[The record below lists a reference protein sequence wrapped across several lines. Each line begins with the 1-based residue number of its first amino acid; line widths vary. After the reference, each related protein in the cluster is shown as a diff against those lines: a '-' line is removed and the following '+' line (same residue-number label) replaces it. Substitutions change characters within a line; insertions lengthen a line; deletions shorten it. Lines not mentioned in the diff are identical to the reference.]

1 MTSVIRLVFSNLKY
15 LVLSLVIFSSM
26 LIGLLILS
34 EYIFL
39 EPYVVSHLP
48 SGTEFG
54 FVLIVTISALSAL
67 VLPMNIFRINI
78 LKKSKQKMGGGIF
91 GSIIG
96 AAAGACSCGPI
107 GFAVISTFGSVG
119 ATATAFL
126 TNYEIPIRIIAIGIL
141 AITYFTTVKSLKIEC
156 KFDPNS

>member
-1 MTSVIRLVFSNLKY
+1 MTSSTHLVFSNSKY
-15 LVLSLVIFSSM
+15 LILSIVIFSTM
-26 LIGLLILS
+26 LVGLLILS

-39 EPYVVSHLP
+39 EPYVVSHIP

-54 FVLIVTISALSAL
+54 FILIVAISALSAL

-91 GSIIG
+91 GSIFG
-96 AAAGACSCGPI
+96 AVAGACSCGPI

-141 AITYFTTVKSLKIEC
+141 SITYFTTVKSLKIEC
-156 KFDPNS
+156 KFDPKI

>member
-1 MTSVIRLVFSNLKY
+1 MVNTIKLVFSNFKY
-15 LVLSLVIFSSM
+15 LILSTVFFSTM
-26 LIGLLILS
+26 VIGLLILS

-39 EPYVVSHLP
+39 EPYVVSHIP
-48 SGTEFG
+48 SGTELG
-54 FVLIVTISALSAL
+54 FVLILIISVLSAL
-67 VLPMNIFRINI
+67 VIPMNIFRINI
-78 LKKSKQKMGGGIF
+78 LKKSKQKMSGGIF
-91 GSIIG
+91 GSVIG

-141 AITYFTTVKSLKIEC
+141 TITYFTTVRSLKVEC
-156 KFDPNS
+156 KISQ

>member
-1 MTSVIRLVFSNLKY
+1 
-15 LVLSLVIFSSM
+15 M

-39 EPYVVSHLP
+39 EPYVISHVP

-54 FVLIVTISALSAL
+54 FILIVSISALSAL
-67 VLPMNIFRINI
+67 VLPMNIFRITI
-78 LKKSKQKMGGGIF
+78 LQKSKQKMGGGVF

-96 AAAGACSCGPI
+96 AVAGACSCGPI

-126 TNYEIPIRIIAIGIL
+126 TNYEIPIRLVAIGIL

-156 KFDPNS
+156 KINSKF

>member
-1 MTSVIRLVFSNLKY
+1 MVLTIKLVYSNSKYVILASAIF
-15 LVLSLVIFSSM
+15 VLM

-39 EPYVVSHLP
+39 EPYIVSHLP
-48 SGTEFG
+48 SGSELG
-54 FVLIVTISALSAL
+54 FILIVILSALSAL
-67 VLPMNIFRINI
+67 VIPMNIFRINI
-78 LKKSKQKMGGGIF
+78 LKSSKQKMGGGVF
-91 GSIIG
+91 GSFIG

-126 TNYEIPIRIIAIGIL
+126 TNYEIPIRIIAVAIL
-141 AITYFTTVKSLKIEC
+141 AVTYFTTVKSLKVEC
-156 KFDPNS
+156 KLNP

>member
-1 MTSVIRLVFSNLKY
+1 MTSVVRLVFSNLKY
-15 LVLSLVIFSSM
+15 LILALAIFSSM
-26 LIGLLILS
+26 LVGLLILS

-39 EPYVVSHLP
+39 EPYVVSHIP

-78 LKKSKQKMGGGIF
+78 LKKSKQKMSGGIV

>member
-1 MTSVIRLVFSNLKY
+1 MVNTIKLVFSNFKY
-15 LVLSLVIFSSM
+15 LILSIIFFSTM
-26 LIGLLILS
+26 MIGLLILS

-39 EPYVVSHLP
+39 EPYIVSHIP
-48 SGTEFG
+48 SGTELG
-54 FVLIVTISALSAL
+54 FILILIISALSAL
-67 VLPMNIFRINI
+67 VIPMNIFRINI
-78 LKKSKQKMGGGIF
+78 LKSSKQKMSGGIF
-91 GSIIG
+91 GSVIG

-141 AITYFTTVKSLKIEC
+141 TITYFTTVRSLKVEC
-156 KFDPNS
+156 KIPQ

>member
-1 MTSVIRLVFSNLKY
+1 MLV
-15 LVLSLVIFSSM
+15 
-26 LIGLLILS
+26 GLLILS

-39 EPYVVSHLP
+39 EPYVVGHIP
-48 SGTEFG
+48 SGTEFR
-54 FVLIVTISALSAL
+54 FVLIVMISALSAL

-78 LKKSKQKMGGGIF
+78 LKKSKQKMGGGVF

-141 AITYFTTVKSLKIEC
+141 AITYFTTVKSLKTEC
-156 KFDPNS
+156 KFDSNS

>member
-1 MTSVIRLVFSNLKY
+1 MTSAINLVFSNSKY
-15 LVLSLVIFSSM
+15 LVLSIVIFSTM
-26 LIGLLILS
+26 LVGLLILS

-39 EPYVVSHLP
+39 EPYIVSHIP

-78 LKKSKQKMGGGIF
+78 LKKSKQKMGGGVF

-96 AAAGACSCGPI
+96 AVAGACSCGPI

-126 TNYEIPIRIIAIGIL
+126 TNYEVQIRIIAIGIL
-141 AITYFTTVKSLKIEC
+141 AITYFTTVRSLKIEC

>member
-1 MTSVIRLVFSNLKY
+1 MVNTLKLVFSNFKY
-15 LVLSLVIFSSM
+15 LILSIVFFSTM
-26 LIGLLILS
+26 VIGLLILS

-39 EPYVVSHLP
+39 EPYVVSHIP
-48 SGTEFG
+48 SGTELG
-54 FVLIVTISALSAL
+54 FILILIISALSAL
-67 VLPMNIFRINI
+67 VIPMNIFRINI
-78 LKKSKQKMGGGIF
+78 LKKSKQKMSGGIF
-91 GSIIG
+91 GSVIG

-141 AITYFTTVKSLKIEC
+141 TITYFTTVRSLKVEC
-156 KFDPNS
+156 KISQ

>member
-1 MTSVIRLVFSNLKY
+1 MTSAIRLVFSNPKY
-15 LVLSLVIFSSM
+15 LILSIVIFSTM
-26 LIGLLILS
+26 LVGLLILS

-39 EPYVVSHLP
+39 EPYVVSHIP

-78 LKKSKQKMGGGIF
+78 LKKSKQKMGGGVF

-141 AITYFTTVKSLKIEC
+141 AITYFTTVRSLKIEC

>member
-1 MTSVIRLVFSNLKY
+1 MTSTIKFVFSNLKY
-15 LVLSLVIFSSM
+15 LFLSITIFISM

-39 EPYVVSHLP
+39 EPYVVSHIP

-54 FVLIVTISALSAL
+54 FILIVLISALSAL
-67 VLPMNIFRINI
+67 VLPMNIFRITI
-78 LKKSKQKMGGGIF
+78 LQKSKQKMGGGVF

-96 AAAGACSCGPI
+96 AVAGACSCGPI

-126 TNYEIPIRIIAIGIL
+126 TNYEIPIRLVAIGIL

-156 KFDPNS
+156 KINSKF

>member
-1 MTSVIRLVFSNLKY
+1 MVNTIKLVFSNFKY
-15 LVLSLVIFSSM
+15 LVLSTVFFSTM
-26 LIGLLILS
+26 MIGLLILS

-39 EPYVVSHLP
+39 EPYVVSHIP
-48 SGTEFG
+48 SGTELG
-54 FVLIVTISALSAL
+54 FVLILIISVLSAL
-67 VLPMNIFRINI
+67 VIPMNIFRINI
-78 LKKSKQKMGGGIF
+78 LKKSKQKMSGGIF
-91 GSIIG
+91 GSVIG

-141 AITYFTTVKSLKIEC
+141 TITYFTTVRSLKVEC
-156 KFDPNS
+156 KISQ

>member
-1 MTSVIRLVFSNLKY
+1 MVQKINLVFSNSKY
-15 LVLSLVIFSSM
+15 LILSIVIFSTM
-26 LIGLLILS
+26 LVGLLILS

-39 EPYVVSHLP
+39 EPYVVSHIP

-78 LKKSKQKMGGGIF
+78 LKKSKQKMGGGVF

-141 AITYFTTVKSLKIEC
+141 AITYFTTVRSLKIEC